1 MHQAGFDP
9 VTISSVEKS
18 TIDCFRYVLNFYGR
32 VLVMQK
38 GMIMKIRF
46 IGFVFA
52 ALDIA
57 SVQAGDSVVY
67 NIEVDPNGWTH
78 KLIP

>member
-1 MHQAGFDP
+1 
-9 VTISSVEKS
+9 
-18 TIDCFRYVLNFYGR
+18 
-32 VLVMQK
+32 MQK